1 MSEPRLL
8 DHLVEGWDRFC
19 VDLTG
24 HVRSSLFRSDDAAEN
39 RLRLGNGLEPSVEV
53 SNVRLLP
60 PRESVESCFRCGSP
74 YRSALVADLEIDG
87 EEHTK
92 TLLGWIPALT
102 PQGSLFFGG
111 PPVREWA
118 VVLMLQPPPEVRLV
132 RALERTSKED
142 DKERILQA
150 YNQRHKTTMTLSEAQ
165 AVEPKPSIEA
175 YRVLGLD
182 DLLGQGL
189 RAGLRNAS
197 RYFRLEPPEN
207 HAAVKDF
214 LLPCLPEMVTAH
226 LERRLRTGGFLQ
238 LLDKTNLL
246 AELAHRRK
254 VTFCGPGGIR
264 KVERDGIPERDPR
277 LGHRGRLCLVET
289 PESAHLG
296 LTVHLALAA
305 RIEGRRLQG
314 EESSVLGCCASL
326 IPFVQNDDPNR
337 AMMGAK
343 FLKQA
348 LPLVLPQPPL
358 VRTGMEARVVEEGGA
373 CLRADGPG
381 RIAEFGPQEVKLEL
395 KDGRKQV
402 LARCR
407 PGALPGTGS
416 FYRPAAGRSV
426 VARRAGEVS
435 LVGTESIT
443 ILTSE
448 VQLVTH
454 SLVVGMEP
462 LVQVGQRVKVGDLL
476 ALRRGFQGGDLLA
489 DASTSVDGLFAPGVN
504 LVVAYLPWY
513 GYNFEDAIV
522 ASQRLRDED
531 VLTSYMVTPMGR
543 LERCRIEVGD
553 KLAGRHGNKGVI
565 SRLVPVDEMPRLADG
580 TPVDLILNPH
590 GVLARMNI
598 GQLLETHWGLVAL
611 REGSS
616 VEAPPFQTDKPGT
629 AEELRCRLEA
639 VDASEGL
646 VKLEWGEHSCR
657 AVAGIQY
664 FLKLNHRASPKA
676 RVRAEGRRSFVLGQ
690 PVRGKPD
697 GGQRLGEMEVWAL
710 QAHSADQNLREMLGL
725 KSERPGPGL
734 PESFRVL
741 LHHLRGLGLDPQI
754 LEDGALRDDLLDSP
768 EASADPLK
776 LCLRLEPAT
785 EERVT
790 SWAPEEVKS
799 ADLAQTSYR
808 CWCGW
813 SAGAGNV
820 RGSGARSGPV
830 RCPRCG
836 KEPKRDLQWAPSGL
850 MGKDVFG
857 PDKDDSGNDV
867 ERRWKGARIK
877 LNAPVPHPW
886 IPGQSIEVIFVLPP
900 DLRPITERDE
910 GLNTHY
916 RRIILA
922 NGAVSNR
929 DDRDGKWRNLV
940 RAVAALCGRA
950 ADRFRG
956 EDVQFS
962 NLPASSEAWR
972 TSLPAR
978 IDGKRG
984 LVRGHLLGKR
994 VDYSGRAVIVPDP
1007 QLHWGTCRLP
1017 RVAAGFG
1024 DLTLGDRPILLN
1036 RSPSLQRHSLLS
1048 FRADRHRPVGDTPV
1062 LALHPLACGAFGA
1075 DFDGD
1080 TMAFHVPLSEPALEE
1095 AREVLAAERHHLS
1108 VANGEVLLHF
1118 AQDLVSGVYLWS
1130 STSKGLQDLAEHLGS
1145 SDLPLYMKGQDLKA
1159 AVRSLVLAQGDG
1171 LGGRLDGL
1179 MHEAFRQVTEA
1190 GLSVSWFQLEKLAR
1204 EVSAA
1209 GVNKREEGKAWLGE
1223 QLRKAPLN
1231 TISVMLLSGARGDL
1245 EQLTRLCWSV
1255 AEGVDGCNVDGCYVD
1270 GLSVEDYVEAAGL
1283 ARRDMLP
1290 KKLGT
1295 PKGGDLTRKLVHGLY
1310 PIRVTPDA
1318 CADEDGLEMG
1328 PELHQH
1334 LAGRW
1339 RVGSDEVLT
1348 EKTLRQLPE
1357 GQSVRVFSPITCK
1370 EASGV
1375 CARCYGWDPST
1386 RQDPVSGL
1394 PVGLLA
1400 AQSIGERATQDFMKV
1415 FQGTKGASVSHLND
1429 AKRFIEGGKVP
1440 ADEPDLLTWL
1450 VATVYDHKVDA
1461 RHFEVLLRG
1470 MMYKPRGKR
1479 SKRRWMGLIRKV
1491 HGRLPEDPKDKS
1503 PGIDATVLGAA
1514 AFHSPTRVFCLA
1526 AERRLLDAMTV
1537 PPAPLFLGLGW
1548 RSAE

>member
-19 VDLTG
+19 GDLTG

-132 RALERTSKED
+132 RVLKRTCKERD
-142 DKERILQA
+142 RERILQA
-150 YNQRHKTTMTLSEAQ
+150 YNKRHKTTVRLSEAL
-165 AVEPKPSIEA
+165 AVEPEPSIET

-182 DLLGQGL
+182 DLLGQSL
-189 RAGLRNAS
+189 RASLRKAS
-197 RYFRLEPPEN
+197 GYFRLKPPEDI
-207 HAAVKDF
+207 AAVKDL

-264 KVERDGIPERDPR
+264 KVEREGIPERDPR

-305 RIEGRRLQG
+305 RIEGRRLRG

-337 AMMGAK
+337 AMMGSK

-358 VRTGMEARVVEEGGA
+358 VRTGMEARVVDEGGA

-381 RIAEFGPQEVKLEL
+381 RIAEFGPQEVKLDLE
-395 KDGRKQV
+395 DGRQQV

-407 PGALPGTGS
+407 PGASPGTGS

-426 VARRAGEVS
+426 VARRAGEVDS
-435 LVGTESIT
+435 VGTQSIKV
-443 ILTSE
+443 LTSE
-448 VQLVTH
+448 AQLVTH
-454 SLVVGMEP
+454 SLVAGMEP
-462 LVQVGQRVKVGDLL
+462 LVQAGQRVNVGDLL
-476 ALRRGFQGGDLLA
+476 ALRREFQGGELLA

-531 VLTSYMVTPMGR
+531 VLTSYMVTPTGR

-565 SRLVPVDEMPRLADG
+565 SRLVPVDKMPRLADG

-646 VKLEWGEHSCR
+646 VELKWGEHSCR

-710 QAHSADQNLREMLGL
+710 QAHTAEQNLREMLGP

-754 LEDGALRDDLLDSP
+754 LEGGKLRDDLLDSP
-768 EASADPLK
+768 KASADPLK

-785 EERVT
+785 KKRVT
-790 SWAPEEVKS
+790 SWAPQEVKS
-799 ADLAQTSYR
+799 AGLAQTSYH
-808 CWCGW
+808 CGCGW
-813 SAGAGNV
+813 SEGAGNV
-820 RGSGARSGPV
+820 KGSGARSGPV
-830 RCPRCG
+830 RCPKCG

-850 MGKDVFG
+850 MGETVFG
-857 PDKDDSGNDV
+857 PGKDV
-867 ERRWKGARIK
+867 QRRWKGARIE

-886 IPGQSIEVIFVLPP
+886 IPGEKIDVIFVLPP

-922 NGAVSNR
+922 NGALS
-929 DDRDGKWRNLV
+929 DRVDGDGKWDGKQDRKWRNLV
-940 RAVAALCGRA
+940 RAVAALCGRSLGK
-950 ADRFRG
+950 DGRFL
-956 EDVQFS
+956 

-984 LVRGHLLGKR
+984 LVRGHILGKR

-1007 QLHWGTCRLP
+1007 KLHWGTCRLP
-1017 RVAAGFG
+1017 RVPAGYG
-1024 DLTLGDRPILLN
+1024 DLTLKDQPILLN

-1048 FRADRHRPVGDTPV
+1048 FRADSVTPVGDGPV
-1062 LALHPLACGAFGA
+1062 LALHPLACGAFAA

-1080 TMAFHVPLSEPALEE
+1080 TMAFHIPRSNPAKNE

-1118 AQDLVSGVYLWS
+1118 AQDIVSGVYLWS
-1130 STSKGLQDLAEHLGS
+1130 STPNGLKDLADHLGCPGLQ
-1145 SDLPLYMKGQDLKA
+1145 PYVKCQDLKA
-1159 AVRSLVLAQGDG
+1159 AVRSLVLAQGDN
-1171 LGGRLDGL
+1171 LGGRLDAL
-1179 MHEAFRQVTEA
+1179 MREAFRQVTEA
-1190 GLSVSWFQLEKLAR
+1190 GLSVSWFRLEKLAR

-1209 GVNKREEGKAWLGE
+1209 GVDKREEGKAWLGE
-1223 QLRKAPLN
+1223 QLRKAPLDS
-1231 TISVMLLSGARGDL
+1231 ISVMLLSGARGDL

-1255 AEGVDGCNVDGCYVD
+1255 AEGVKGRAVGGCYVK
-1270 GLSVEDYVEAAGL
+1270 GLSIEQYVEAAVL

-1310 PIRVTPDA
+1310 PIRVVPGA
-1318 CADEDGLEMG
+1318 CADKHGLEMG
-1328 PELHQH
+1328 PELRRH
-1334 LAGRW
+1334 LAGR
-1339 RVGSDEVLT
+1339 RLVGSAEDLT
-1348 EKTLRQLPE
+1348 EETLRQLPE
-1357 GQSVRVFSPITCK
+1357 GQTVRVFSPMTCR
-1370 EASGV
+1370 EESGV

-1386 RQDPVSGL
+1386 RQAPVSGL

-1415 FQGTKGASVSHLND
+1415 FQGTKGASVRHLND

-1450 VATVYDHKVDA
+1450 VAKVYDHKVDA

-1470 MMYKPRGKR
+1470 MSSEQG
-1479 SKRRWMGLIRKV
+1479 WIGLIPKV
-1491 HGRLPEDPKDKS
+1491 HGRLPQDPKDNEDEKDKS
-1503 PGIDATVLGAA
+1503 PGLDETLLGAA
-1514 AFHSPTRVFCLA
+1514 AFNSPTRVFCLA
-1526 AERRLLDAMTV
+1526 AKRNLQDAMKV
-1537 PPAPLFLGLGW
+1537 PPAPLFIGLGW
-1548 RSAE
+1548 RSAK